1 MRVYLR
7 DLKENDAA
15 ISFVWRNDPEVWVLT
30 GRAWNNLVTEE
41 VEREWIR
48 QSLLSESVKRM
59 AICVGDDARYIGNV
73 QLTNISQG
81 KAVFH
86 IFIGEKQFW
95 GKGIGKVATQLM
107 IKYAKDVLRL
117 EELSLV
123 VLMNN
128 KAAIRIYN
136 SVGFVEV
143 SSSGDKTVMKMMI

>member
-1 MRVYLR
+1 
-7 DLKENDAA
+7 
-15 ISFVWRNDPEVWVLT
+15 
-30 GRAWNNLVTEE
+30 
-41 VEREWIR
+41 
-48 QSLLSESVKRM
+48 M

-107 IKYAKDVLRL
+107 IKYAKDVLGL

-136 SVGFVEV
+136 AVGFVEV
-143 SSSGDKTVMKMMI
+143 SSSGDKTLMNMII